1 MVNKVFLVGNA
12 GRDAEVRSL
21 SDGRKVAS
29 VNIATTER
37 VYDSAT
43 QGYKDHTEWHS
54 ISFFGKI
61 ADVAEKFLKKGQQV
75 YIEGKLRT
83 RDWVDDKGSTHYTTY
98 IFCDEMKLLGKK
110 PSTSAPEDDE
120 DWSE

>member
-1 MVNKVFLVGNA
+1 MVNKVILVGNA

-21 SDGRKVAS
+21 PNGGKVAS

-61 ADVAEKFLKKGQQV
+61 ADVAEKYLKKGQQV

-83 RDWVDDKGSTHYTTY
+83 RDWVDDKGSTHYTTS
-98 IFCDEMKLLGKK
+98 IICDEMKLLGKK

-120 DWSE
+120 DWS